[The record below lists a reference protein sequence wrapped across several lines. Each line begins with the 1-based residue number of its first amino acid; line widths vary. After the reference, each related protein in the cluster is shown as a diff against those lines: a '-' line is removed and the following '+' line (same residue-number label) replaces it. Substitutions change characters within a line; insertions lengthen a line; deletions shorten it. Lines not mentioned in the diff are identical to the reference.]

1 MRPSEKQVDALKEI
15 INIGVGRSAG
25 VLNTMLQ
32 SHIVLHVPY
41 IKLLDPKSLRTEMG
55 QYHEGIV
62 ATVQMGFGGS
72 LVGNACLFFPK
83 RSASKLVASLLGE
96 DFENSDSNSVQTG
109 TLNEIG
115 NIVLNGVVGSIS
127 NILQLSLNYQIPVYM
142 EGNVESIID
151 SLEDGIEHVI
161 QTDKQQADFAILLAR
176 TRFVIEELATEGD
189 IILFF
194 EVGSFESL
202 ITAID
207 RIGATGAWS

>member
-1 MRPSEKQVDALKEI
+1 MRLSEKQIDALREI

-25 VLNTMLQ
+25 ILNTMLQ
-32 SHIVLHVPY
+32 SHIALQVPY
-41 IKLLDPKSLRTEMG
+41 IKLLDPKSLRSEMG
-55 QYHEGIV
+55 VYHEGIV
-62 ATVQMGFGGS
+62 ATVQMGFHGS

-96 DFENSDSNSVQTG
+96 DFENSDSDSVQTG
-109 TLNEIG
+109 TLSEIG

-127 NILQLSLNYQIPVYM
+127 NILRLSLDYQIPVYM
-142 EGNVESIID
+142 EGNVDSIID
-151 SLEDGIEHVI
+151 SLEDGIEHVVE
-161 QTDKQQADFAILLAR
+161 TDAQQADLAILLAR
-176 TRFVIEELATEGD
+176 TRFDIKELATEGD

-207 RIGATGAWS
+207 RIGAAAVWP